1 MKRITH
7 KTYKESWFEYV
18 WLGNSR
24 SKELFNKYSDVV
36 VVQVTPCEDTYV
48 IVELMNK
55 KGYEKYCMQREGE

>member
-36 VVQVTPCEDTYV
+36 VVQVIPCEDTYV

-55 KGYEKYCMQREGE
+55 KDYEKYCMQREGE